1 MKTGIVRRVDDLG
14 RITIPRNVREMVG
27 ITDGTPMEISVEG
40 AKICLEKYAN
50 GSYAEAVK
58 HIYNNIKEDDFIND
72 DKRQDICAA
81 LDNVIDIMEGA
92 K

>member
-40 AKICLEKYAN
+40 AKICLEKYAK

-58 HIYNNIKEDDFIND
+58 HIYNNIKEDDFIKD

-92 K
+92 E